1 MQTFIA
7 LSGNLSRASLDHP
20 NGEDQIPVIVMA
32 FDVLE
37 DDGPVEIIVDAENLR
52 MWLESA
58 LVALDQD
65 FTAEEETAEIL
76 ADPAAMAAI
85 AEADAEADPA

>member
-1 MQTFIA
+1 MQSFIA
-7 LSGNLSRASLDHP
+7 LSGNLSRATLDHP

-52 MWLESA
+52 PWLESA
-58 LVALDQD
+58 LVALDLD
-65 FTAEEETAEIL
+65 DEVDESEIASVLASEESA
-76 ADPAAMAAI
+76 
-85 AEADAEADPA
+85 